1 MPENEPIREKLDR
14 LVASALEDHVANL
27 RKALTEQIL
36 AELRAS
42 VGPEQVGGSPT
53 GLLKGAIASLHE
65 ATTQTDILRSLLD
78 GTASFSARAGL
89 LVVRAN
95 MAHGWQSRGFDDE
108 QAFRA
113 LTVDCTRGLASRVLA
128 SQSAAAGTIS
138 DFDGPFASRFG
149 APRDGN
155 VILVPL
161 VIKDKV
167 AAFIYADAGA
177 SGALDTSAIELLV
190 QAAAMWLEVQTLR
203 RAAGVS
209 EPAPR
214 QREQATQPVH
224 AAPGPVTPPSATPS
238 PAQTLHAG
246 GNGSPSTSVAE
257 NGSAP
262 SNGTGHVGGDDEVHT
277 KARRFAKLLVDEI
290 KLYNQ
295 AKVAEG
301 RQARDLYDRLK
312 EDIEKS
318 RATYQRRYGHVNDV
332 DYFRQE
338 LVRVLAD
345 NDASLL
351 GATFGA

>member
-1 MPENEPIREKLDR
+1 MPENELIREKIDR
-14 LVASALEDHVANL
+14 LVASALEDHAANL

-42 VGPEQVGGSPT
+42 VGPGQVGGSPT

-113 LTVDCTRGLASRVLA
+113 LTVDCARGLASRVLA
-128 SQSAAAGTIS
+128 SQSAAAGTVS
-138 DFDGPFASRFG
+138 DFDGTFASRFG
-149 APRDGN
+149 APHDGN
-155 VILVPL
+155 VLLVPL

-190 QAAAMWLEVQTLR
+190 EAAAMWLEVQTLR
-203 RAAGVS
+203 RAAGLF

-214 QREQATQPVH
+214 QRGQATQPVH
-224 AAPGPVTPPSATPS
+224 AAPEPVTPPPAPPS
-238 PAQTLHAG
+238 PMQTFVG
-246 GNGSPSTSVAE
+246 GNGSLSTSVAE